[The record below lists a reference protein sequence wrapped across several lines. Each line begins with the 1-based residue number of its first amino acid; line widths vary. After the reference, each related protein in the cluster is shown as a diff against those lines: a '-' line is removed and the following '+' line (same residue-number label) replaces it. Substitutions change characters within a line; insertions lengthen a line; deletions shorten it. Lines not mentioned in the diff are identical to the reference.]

1 MIAKDLKYISCQFLR
16 GRDLFRKPI
25 ISINP
30 AESPVVERLDT
41 STARPASE
49 LSEASEAPLGPSKE
63 PVITHSMIGFSAF
76 RKLLRPLKWPLSA
89 HLEWIVA
96 IRSPSSNFTNSSRTR
111 PVLNGS
117 LRSQRCP

>member
-96 IRSPSSNFTNSSRTR
+96 TPRASILVHPEQDLAA
-111 PVLNGS
+111 PVGALFLG
-117 LRSQRCP
+117 R